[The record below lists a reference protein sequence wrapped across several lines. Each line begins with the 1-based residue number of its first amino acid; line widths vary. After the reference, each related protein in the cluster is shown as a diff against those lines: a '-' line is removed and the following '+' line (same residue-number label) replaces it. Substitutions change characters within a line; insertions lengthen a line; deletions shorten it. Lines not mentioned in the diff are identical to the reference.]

1 MKSSIAKGMIISEV
15 RPDSIADELGLKK
28 GDAILSVNGVAPKDI
43 IELSFIVQDENINL
57 AVKKAPQIQEDGAV
71 LPGAMELFEI
81 EKDEHEDLG
90 IEFECAVFDGIKPCS
105 N

>member
-43 IELSFIVQDENINL
+43 IE
-57 AVKKAPQIQEDGAV
+57 
-71 LPGAMELFEI
+71 
-81 EKDEHEDLG
+81 
-90 IEFECAVFDGIKPCS
+90 
-105 N
+105 